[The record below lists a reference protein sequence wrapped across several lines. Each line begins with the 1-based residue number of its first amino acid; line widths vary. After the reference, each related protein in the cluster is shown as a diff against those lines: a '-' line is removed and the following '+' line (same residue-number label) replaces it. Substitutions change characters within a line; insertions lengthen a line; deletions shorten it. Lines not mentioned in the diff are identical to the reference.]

1 MALPLRQETTSSGA
15 GRIFTRRPRLGSNE
29 SDIENKGPLGLTTI
43 YDPPLPAIA
52 DLIFVHGLTGG
63 SRSSWSKNNDP
74 SLFWPQE
81 WLPSDAKFQDVRIH
95 SFGYNSKLGSESI
108 LNINDFA
115 KSLLG
120 AIYDCPL
127 IPGESD
133 VGLSTSAS
141 QHYSLLWCYKYV
153 SNRKSGSNCFR

>member
-1 MALPLRQETTSSGA
+1 MEIPLRQGTGSVSG
-15 GRIFTRRPRLGSNE
+15 RMFRRPRAGSNE
-29 SDIENKGPLGLTTI
+29 SDIEHKGPLGLTTV
-43 YDPPLPAIA
+43 YNPPLNAIA

-74 SLFWPQE
+74 SLLLPKE
-81 WLPSDAKFQDVRIH
+81 WLPNDAKFEDVRIH
-95 SFGYNSKLGSESI
+95 SFGYNSKLGFGESI

-127 IPGESD
+127 IPSDSD
-133 VGLSTSAS
+133 VGLSIPAL
-141 QHYSLLWCYKYV
+141 HDILAV
-153 SNRKSGSNCFR
+153 